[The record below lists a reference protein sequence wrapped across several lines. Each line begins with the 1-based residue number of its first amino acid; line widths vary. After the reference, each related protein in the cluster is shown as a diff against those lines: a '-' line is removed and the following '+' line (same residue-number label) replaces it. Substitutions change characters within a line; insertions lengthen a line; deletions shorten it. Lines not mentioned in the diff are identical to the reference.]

1 MKYQI
6 LKHPADLKVK
16 VFGKTQKKLFS
27 NCLFAMSE
35 CLKPEFQKKKAGK
48 VSREIEISSLDSLT
62 LLVDFLS
69 EALYLSQTHREAYSE
84 AKFAFFSDMDLKGK
98 LTGRK
103 IESFGEE
110 IKGVTYHSLDI
121 ARKKDRWEAVLVFDI

>member
-6 LKHPADLKVK
+6 LEHPADLKVK
-16 VFGKTQKKLFS
+16 VFGKNQKELFS

-35 CLKPEFQKKKAGK
+35 CLEPKVQKKLNSK
-48 VSREIEISSLDSLT
+48 VSRDIEINSLDSLT

-69 EALYLSQTHREAYSE
+69 EALYLSQTHKEVYLK
-84 AKFAFFSDMDLKGK
+84 AKFSFFSKAELKGK
-98 LTGRK
+98 LIGRK
-103 IESFGEE
+103 AEVFGEE

-121 ARKKDRWEAVLVFDI
+121 ARKKGRWEAILVFDI